1 MCDGTADCA
10 DGTDEVGCEERAED
24 TTEAEDVFG
33 FEETT
38 TETTTET
45 AASTAVT
52 EEEEEVEVTTVAP
65 TQEEELVQEEEEED
79 IFGFDEAST
88 PDYEVTTP
96 ASRCNAACPRV
107 NY

>member
-24 TTEAEDVFG
+24 TTETEDVFG

-38 TETTTET
+38 TEM
-45 AASTAVT
+45 AASTVT
-52 EEEEEVEVTTVAP
+52 EEEVVVTTVAP
-65 TQEEELVQEEEEED
+65 TQEELVQEEEED

-88 PDYEVTTP
+88 PEYEVTTTAP
-96 ASRCNAACPRV
+96 APRCNAACPRV

>member
-24 TTEAEDVFG
+24 TTETEDVFG

-38 TETTTET
+38 TET
-45 AASTAVT
+45 AASTVT
-52 EEEEEVEVTTVAP
+52 EEEVVTTVAP
-65 TQEEELVQEEEEED
+65 TQEELVQEEEED

-88 PDYEVTTP
+88 PEYEVTTTAP
-96 ASRCNAACPRV
+96 APRCNAACPRV

>member
-24 TTEAEDVFG
+24 TTETEDVFG

-38 TETTTET
+38 TEM
-45 AASTAVT
+45 AASTVT
-52 EEEEEVEVTTVAP
+52 EEEVVITTVAP
-65 TQEEELVQEEEEED
+65 TQEELVQEEEED

-88 PDYEVTTP
+88 PEYEVTTTAP
-96 ASRCNAACPRV
+96 APRCNAACPRV

>member
-24 TTEAEDVFG
+24 TTETEDVFG

-38 TETTTET
+38 TET
-45 AASTAVT
+45 AASTVT
-52 EEEEEVEVTTVAP
+52 EEEEVEVTTVAP
-65 TQEEELVQEEEEED
+65 TQEEEEED

-88 PDYEVTTP
+88 TEYEDATTIP
-96 ASRCNAACPRV
+96 APRCNAACPRV

>member
-38 TETTTET
+38 TET
-45 AASTAVT
+45 AASTVT
-52 EEEEEVEVTTVAP
+52 EEEEVEVTTVAP
-65 TQEEELVQEEEEED
+65 TQEEELVQEEEEEED

-88 PDYEVTTP
+88 PEYEVTTTTP
-96 ASRCNAACPRV
+96 APRCNAACPRV

>member
-24 TTEAEDVFG
+24 TTETEDVFG

-38 TETTTET
+38 TEM
-45 AASTAVT
+45 AASTVT
-52 EEEEEVEVTTVAP
+52 EEEVVTTVAP
-65 TQEEELVQEEEEED
+65 TQEEEED

-88 PDYEVTTP
+88 PEYEVTTTAP
-96 ASRCNAACPRV
+96 APRCNAACPRV

>member
-24 TTEAEDVFG
+24 TTETEDVFG

-38 TETTTET
+38 TET
-45 AASTAVT
+45 AASTVT
-52 EEEEEVEVTTVAP
+52 EEEEVEVTTVAP

-88 PDYEVTTP
+88 PEYEVTTTTP
-96 ASRCNAACPRV
+96 APRCNAACPRV

>member
-10 DGTDEVGCEERAED
+10 DGTDEVGCEDTAED
-24 TTEAEDVFG
+24 TTEAEVVFG
-33 FEETT
+33 FEEI
-38 TETTTET
+38 TTET
-45 AASTAVT
+45 AASTVT
-52 EEEEEVEVTTVAP
+52 EEEVEVTTVAP

-96 ASRCNAACPRV
+96 APRCNAACPRV

>member
-24 TTEAEDVFG
+24 TTETEDVFG

-38 TETTTET
+38 TEM
-45 AASTAVT
+45 AASTVT
-52 EEEEEVEVTTVAP
+52 EEEVVITTVAP
-65 TQEEELVQEEEEED
+65 TQEEEED

-88 PDYEVTTP
+88 PEYEVTTTAP
-96 ASRCNAACPRV
+96 APRCNAACPRV

>member
-24 TTEAEDVFG
+24 TTETEDVFG

-38 TETTTET
+38 TEM
-45 AASTAVT
+45 AASTVT
-52 EEEEEVEVTTVAP
+52 EEEVVTTVAP
-65 TQEEELVQEEEEED
+65 TQEELVQEEEED

-88 PDYEVTTP
+88 PEYEVTTTAP
-96 ASRCNAACPRV
+96 APRCNAACPRV

>member
-24 TTEAEDVFG
+24 TTETEDVFG

-38 TETTTET
+38 TEM
-45 AASTAVT
+45 AASTVT
-52 EEEEEVEVTTVAP
+52 EEEVLVTTVAP
-65 TQEEELVQEEEEED
+65 TQELVQEEEED

-88 PDYEVTTP
+88 PEYEVTTTAP
-96 ASRCNAACPRV
+96 APRCNAACPRV